1 MNEER
6 LVKLRE
12 CYTSVVHDVM
22 RDMGR
27 RNFTLPPRITPLQ
40 PEKVLCGPAWT
51 VEGHVD
57 ESTDADEN
65 IGTGDDIKTETNNKK
80 LKIDDFDETE

>member
-27 RNFTLPPRITPLQ
+27 RNFTLPPRITPIVYKL
-40 PEKVLCGPAWT
+40 VL
-51 VEGHVD
+51 
-57 ESTDADEN
+57 
-65 IGTGDDIKTETNNKK
+65 
-80 LKIDDFDETE
+80 L